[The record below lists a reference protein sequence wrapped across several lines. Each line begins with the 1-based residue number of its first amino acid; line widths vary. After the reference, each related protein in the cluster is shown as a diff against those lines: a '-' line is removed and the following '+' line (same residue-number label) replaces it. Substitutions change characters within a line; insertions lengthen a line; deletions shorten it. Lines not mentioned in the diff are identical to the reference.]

1 MRRLRYAGI
10 DVHKE
15 TMDVFVYRGGE
26 QHVFVERTIP
36 NREKTVKKVF
46 GKLLEGGSVICS
58 ARHFISSSLNALLL
72 HFGEVI
78 VPENPCSDRSP
89 GLPTLANRIEIFSV
103 GKGFQLLYFLDCLSQ
118 RQIPAWPNIR
128 PTQCH

>member
-15 TMDVFVYRGGE
+15 TMDVFVYREGE
-26 QHVFVERTIP
+26 QHAFVERTIP

-58 ARHFISSSLNALLL
+58 ARHFFQFKCSSIA
-72 HFGEVI
+72 V
-78 VPENPCSDRSP
+78 R
-89 GLPTLANRIEIFSV
+89 
-103 GKGFQLLYFLDCLSQ
+103 
-118 RQIPAWPNIR
+118 
-128 PTQCH
+128 